1 MKTFQEW
8 AATVLR
14 LYFKTFEL
22 KKMHRKLIIQI
33 IVIRMTK
40 SQGGRRMGPKGTN
53 AILFRASEA
62 HCGHIGT
69 AGFSPP
75 G

>member
-1 MKTFQEW
+1 M
-8 AATVLR
+8 
-14 LYFKTFEL
+14 
-22 KKMHRKLIIQI
+22 IQ
-33 IVIRMTK
+33 R
-40 SQGGRRMGPKGTN
+40 GTN

-69 AGFSPP
+69 ARFGPP